1 MDNRGRSHGSW
12 LAEHR
17 RTILRWSGWV
27 LSGLTLAVLWPDG
40 VAWAQEATAE
50 AGGIAG
56 TLESALKWV
65 EGLGPAGPIAFMLV
79 YIAATVAFIPGSAL
93 TLGAGFL
100 FGPILGSIVV
110 FIGATLGATAAFL
123 VGRYVARD
131 WVKGKFIEGN
141 DNFAAIDKAV
151 GKEGF
156 KIVLLTRLSPVFP
169 FNVLNYLYGL
179 TDVSLKDYVLASIG
193 MLPGTAMYV
202 YIGST
207 FGELAAVFAGR
218 EKSPAE
224 WALYGIGL
232 VATVAVTVYITKI
245 AKKALNDAVGEP
257 AAEGAVE

>member
-1 MDNRGRSHGSW
+1 MIGRGVFQRRAVWRVSLWAIAGLS
-12 LAEHR
+12 LA
-17 RTILRWSGWV
+17 I
-27 LSGLTLAVLWPDG
+27 LWPSG
-40 VAWAQEATAE
+40 AAWAQEAAAE

-56 TLESALKWV
+56 ALEGALKWV
-65 EGLGPAGPIAFMLV
+65 EGLGAVGPIAFMVV
-79 YIAATVAFIPGSAL
+79 YVIATVAFIPGSAL

-100 FGPILGSIVV
+100 FGPILGSVVV
-110 FIGATLGATAAFL
+110 FIGATIGATAAFL
-123 VGRYVARD
+123 VGRYIARD

-151 GKEGF
+151 GKEGL

-193 MLPGTAMYV
+193 MLPGTVMYV

-218 EKSPAE
+218 ERSPAE
-224 WALYGIGL
+224 WALFGVGL
-232 VATVAVTVYITKI
+232 VATVIVTVFITKI

-257 AAEGAVE
+257 VTEAPAE

>member
-1 MDNRGRSHGSW
+1 MNKRGLS
-12 LAEHR
+12 
-17 RTILRWSGWV
+17 RTGELPPGAGGILRWVGWAIAG
-27 LSGLTLAVLWPDG
+27 LSLAFLWPDS
-40 VAWAQEATAE
+40 VAWAQEAAAE
-50 AGGIAG
+50 SGGIAG
-56 TLESALKWV
+56 GLESALMWV
-65 EGLGPAGPIAFMLV
+65 EGLGPVAPIAFMLV
-79 YIAATVAFIPGSAL
+79 YVVATVAFIPGSAL

-100 FGPILGSIVV
+100 FGPILGSVVV

-193 MLPGTAMYV
+193 MLPGTVMYV

-224 WALYGIGL
+224 WALYGVGL
-232 VATVAVTVYITKI
+232 VATVIVTVYITKI

-257 AAEGAVE
+257 ATEGAAE